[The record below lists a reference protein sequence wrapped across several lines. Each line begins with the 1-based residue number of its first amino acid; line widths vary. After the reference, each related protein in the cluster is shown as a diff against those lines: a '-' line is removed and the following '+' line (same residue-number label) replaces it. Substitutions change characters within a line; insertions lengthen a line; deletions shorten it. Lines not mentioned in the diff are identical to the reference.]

1 MAATRSDER
10 QRQCCLDNVRIWSSG
25 PATKSGG
32 LVKNRHGGAPEGAPA
47 GHTAG
52 GTLKRCQTKTLR
64 LTGAPLPPG
73 GKEGNEGGAPRL
85 TTSGADESRPY
96 EEQADNAGKLPNR
109 RDTSGLTH
117 PSHGLTE
124 ILHLREFVTSASALL
139 GRLHGRPRLRAR

>member
-52 GTLKRCQTKTLR
+52 GR
-64 LTGAPLPPG
+64 LL
-73 GKEGNEGGAPRL
+73 GGALATMRL
-85 TTSGADESRPY
+85 NRRSPPSFLREKGREGAGPAPMTQRADEARPD
-96 EEQADNAGKLPNR
+96 E
-109 RDTSGLTH
+109 TH
-117 PSHGLTE
+117 PNDDAG
-124 ILHLREFVTSASALL
+124 
-139 GRLHGRPRLRAR
+139 